1 MQVVLRLAFLQPIS
15 AIDLNEE
22 PMITGPGRPPAG
34 CGGCN
39 ALPQPSHGDADDRA
53 PGALDGADDR
63 ASVGRRQALRA
74 GDLADGLRIRSG
86 AQT

>member
-1 MQVVLRLAFLQPIS
+1 MVDMQVVPRLAFLQPIS

-39 ALPQPSHGDADDRA
+39 
-53 PGALDGADDR
+53 DR

-74 GDLADGLRIRSG
+74 GDLADGVPSRSG